1 MNLGR
6 SERAATLAQEELSL
20 ASHLGDHASMS
31 NARTILGIL
40 AQARGDLAEAAGYFE
55 QSYQDA
61 QMGEDKGAYG
71 LALMNLAS
79 IAIAQRDFSR
89 ARVLLEERLEQAR
102 AEQFDWGTA
111 NILTTLGQIAPE
123 PQQSYLARSRYR

>member
-31 NARTILGIL
+31 NALTILGIL

-71 LALMNLAS
+71 PALMNLAS

-89 ARVLLEERLEQAR
+89 ARVLLEEKLKNAPPNQS
-102 AEQFDWGTA
+102 DWATPTSLPFLRH
-111 NILTTLGQIAPE
+111 IH
-123 PQQSYLARSRYR
+123 RK